1 MLVFIPFQ
9 MEAGE
14 IGQGGVFA
22 QNLVEMGLRPRLE
35 TVTSLH
41 LLMEELSALVLARWT
56 SLATHRTAPLVNPS
70 LFEQIINGLAD
81 QIDSCYFFNFS
92 WKLGWLVRLEHLY
105 QNLWNWDPDPNSHM
119 WWACTCRWKSSVL
132 WFWHNDPVLQHPG
145 LLGLIELSYLV
156 NLITSQNY
164 FHLYCQP

>member
-41 LLMEELSALVLARWT
+41 LLMEELSALVLA
-56 SLATHRTAPLVNPS
+56 L
-70 LFEQIINGLAD
+70 
-81 QIDSCYFFNFS
+81 
-92 WKLGWLVRLEHLY
+92 
-105 QNLWNWDPDPNSHM
+105 
-119 WWACTCRWKSSVL
+119 
-132 WFWHNDPVLQHPG
+132 
-145 LLGLIELSYLV
+145 
-156 NLITSQNY
+156 
-164 FHLYCQP
+164 